1 MGFVELVAVISSGCS
16 ALEVRM
22 CNPVPVFEAKNR
34 LPFYIHLAETDG
46 LVPIARRNDV
56 VAYIISSD
64 EFEAMQSKGEKKKSL
79 VERIHDSR
87 ADFGLTDD
95 DDFDYTEYFDSLRL
109 RNYFGRPEGD
119 HVFDEV

>member
-1 MGFVELVAVISSGCS
+1 
-16 ALEVRM
+16 M
-22 CNPVPVFEAKNR
+22 CNPIPVFEAKNR

-46 LVPIARRNDV
+46 IVPIARRKDV
-56 VAYIISSD
+56 VAYIVSSD
-64 EFEAMQSKGEKKKSL
+64 EFESMKSRDEKKTL

-95 DDFDYTEYFDSLRL
+95 DDFDYTAYFDSLRD
-109 RNYFGRPEGD
+109 RNYFGRPESD

>member
-1 MGFVELVAVISSGCS
+1 
-16 ALEVRM
+16 M
-22 CNPVPVFEAKNR
+22 CNPIPVFEAKNR

-46 LVPIARRNDV
+46 IVPIARRNDV
-56 VAYIISSD
+56 VAYIISSE
-64 EFEAMQSKGEKKKSL
+64 EFESMRTKGEKKRSL

-87 ADFGLTDD
+87 ADFALTDD
-95 DDFDYTEYFDSLRL
+95 DDFDYTAYFDSLRE